1 MECRRVGSEITSQ
14 ASLMLV
20 DSSASAAE
28 NSTGGVLGDGLGAF
42 GNGVSGELSGEDE
55 SDGGLD
61 LTAGE
66 GLSLVVSDESG
77 GLTGDS
83 LEDIVDEGV
92 HDAHGLLG
100 DTGLGVDLLEDTVD
114 VDGEG
119 LDSLLVSGGSGS
131 DLLGGFSGGTGSGT
145 GHIDLKSCPFS
156 GWLHPARPHPQDFQ
170 QPR

>member
-1 MECRRVGSEITSQ
+1 M
-14 ASLMLV
+14 
-20 DSSASAAE
+20 
-28 NSTGGVLGDGLGAF
+28 
-42 GNGVSGELSGEDE
+42 SGELSGEDE

-100 DTGLGVDLLEDTVD
+100 DTGLGVDLLEDSVD

-145 GHIDLKSCPFS
+145 GHVDLKLLIF
-156 GWLHPARPHPQDFQ
+156 
-170 QPR
+170 

>member
-1 MECRRVGSEITSQ
+1 MECRRVGSEITPL

-20 DSSASAAE
+20 DRSASAAE

-42 GNGVSGELSGEDE
+42 GNGVSSELSGEDE

-83 LEDIVDEGV
+83 LEDVVDEGV

-145 GHIDLKSCPFS
+145 GHEGRC
-156 GWLHPARPHPQDFQ
+156 Q
-170 QPR
+170 